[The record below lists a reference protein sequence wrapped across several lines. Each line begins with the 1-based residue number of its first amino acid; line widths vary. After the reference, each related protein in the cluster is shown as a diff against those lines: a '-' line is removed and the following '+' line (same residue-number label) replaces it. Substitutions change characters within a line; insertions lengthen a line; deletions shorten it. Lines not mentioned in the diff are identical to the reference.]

1 MVLVEPDPKY
11 GPNVGLRH
19 EQLPSPAASDTPL
32 QPQSQSISM
41 TPYDNYTSSSEN
53 QPLNPTPGLG
63 GNRPLFTYEELAMAT
78 NGFSAQNMLGE
89 GGFGCVYKGVLPD
102 GKVVAVKQL
111 KIGASQGEREFQA
124 EVDIISRIH
133 HRYLVSL
140 VGYCIDRRQRLL
152 VYEYVSNGTLD
163 YHLHKR
169 KN

>member
-1 MVLVEPDPKY
+1 M
-11 GPNVGLRH
+11 
-19 EQLPSPAASDTPL
+19 APL
-32 QPQSQSISM
+32 ER
-41 TPYDNYTSSSEN
+41 TNDSSESG
-53 QPLNPTPGLG
+53 PRATEMLKDKIPHGLNIRAHT
-63 GNRPLFTYEELAMAT
+63 FTFRELASA
-78 NGFSAQNMLGE
+78 AQNFREDCLIGE